1 MFSPIQI
8 ISVIGFLLSIYA
20 LYVEIK
26 SSKNKEYKAFCD
38 IKENMSCNKAFSS
51 KYGKT
56 AGLSNSIYGIFFYVV
71 IFLLDYYNYPKW
83 IFYLSVFSFLGSV
96 YLAYIS
102 YFKLKNFCLVCTAIY
117 IVNILLL
124 IASFKLVY

>member
-1 MFSPIQI
+1 MVTLIQI
-8 ISVIGFLLSIYA
+8 ISIIGFLLSIYA

-26 SSKNKEYKAFCD
+26 SSKNREYKAICD
-38 IKENMSCNKAFSS
+38 LRENMSCNKAFSS

-56 AGLSNSIYGIFFYVV
+56 AGLSNSIYGIFFYII
-71 IFLLDYYNYPKW
+71 IFLLSYYSYNNL
-83 IFYLSVFSFLGSV
+83 IFYLAVFSFLGSI

-102 YFKLKNFCLVCTAIY
+102 YSKLKNFCLVCTAVY

-124 IASFKLVY
+124 ISSYKLIY